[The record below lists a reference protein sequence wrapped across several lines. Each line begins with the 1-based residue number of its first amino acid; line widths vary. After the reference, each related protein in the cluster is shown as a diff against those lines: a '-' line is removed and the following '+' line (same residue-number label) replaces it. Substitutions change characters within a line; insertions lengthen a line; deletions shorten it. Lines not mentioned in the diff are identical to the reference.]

1 LRKIISHK
9 RKNESDDDYDSRIRK
24 TIKVFVQEVVQLY
37 DGMNDMEKINEY
49 VQNLVMEYTDQKVYE
64 KKIFTKDYILN
75 ECTRDLSLALG
86 SIEKK
91 LKENEIKLV
100 EDFFSKE
107 SEWLVKVAV
116 CEAQTKKTNLLK
128 MFSPETTSGLL
139 HVGIQL
145 GPYLFDW
152 LITSDVRIRRVFSCD
167 SVILLS
173 PNADSSI
180 NPSDQETREAICE
193 FINNFRRK
201 EYSISSHNSRHFVDG
216 MLNALNIQTNWS
228 KIGSKPIEK
237 FISSMTNVDRNNIPL
252 SFFEIEKK
260 YQMS

>member
-1 LRKIISHK
+1 
-9 RKNESDDDYDSRIRK
+9 
-24 TIKVFVQEVVQLY
+24 
-37 DGMNDMEKINEY
+37 
-49 VQNLVMEYTDQKVYE
+49 
-64 KKIFTKDYILN
+64 
-75 ECTRDLSLALG
+75 
-86 SIEKK
+86 
-91 LKENEIKLV
+91 
-100 EDFFSKE
+100 
-107 SEWLVKVAV
+107 LVKVAV

-145 GPYLFDW
+145 GPHLFDW
-152 LITSDVRIRRVFSCD
+152 LSTSYVRIRRVFSCD

-173 PNADSSI
+173 PNTDSSI

-252 SFFEIEKK
+252 SFFEIEKNIK
-260 YQMS
+260 CHNDLIDLWNEIQEPLQKELKSDPNNGLEVVRLFKELEAGYITRKDQNEQIDFGEYESTSN